1 MVYGSTLMCSL
12 VAALLAVGI
21 SAASAQTP
29 APAYPAKALRFM
41 IGFGPGGSTDLLSR
55 PFAQKRSERLGQPV
69 S

>member
-29 APAYPAKALRFM
+29 AAAYPAESLRFM
-41 IGFGPGGSTDLLSR
+41 IGFGPGGSTDLL
-55 PFAQKRSERLGQPV
+55 
-69 S
+69 